1 MGTHCNSLPHIA
13 DSETSQWWVV
23 GESLDTHWLGWHH
36 LDDSSITGLDELGV
50 VLDGLSGTTVD
61 LLEDLGEL
69 ASDVGS
75 VAIKDWGVTSTDL
88 TRVVQDN
95 DLGVE

>member
-36 LDDSSITGLDELGV
+36 LDDSSITRLDELGV

-61 LLEDLGEL
+61 LLEDLREL